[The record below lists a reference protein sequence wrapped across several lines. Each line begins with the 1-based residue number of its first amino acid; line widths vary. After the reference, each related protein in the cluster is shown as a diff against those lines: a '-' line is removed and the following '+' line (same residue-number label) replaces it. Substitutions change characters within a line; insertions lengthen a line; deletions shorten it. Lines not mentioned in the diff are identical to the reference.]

1 MIVFVDYEHA
11 DGRSRPWG
19 TRMLAARTWITYR
32 LEDLSGLHCLLVRYD
47 RITPELLDRVDAR
60 ALFISG
66 NSVDPDHYDTASL
79 EPLSSV
85 VAEARRPVFGF
96 CGGLQLM
103 AHALG
108 ADVSPIEV
116 TPDLESSPRVQRSDD
131 GVVREVGY
139 HPVDVVADHPLVEGV
154 GPAPVV
160 RHAHSLE
167 LPQPPAGFTTI
178 ASTPITEVQMAVDDD
193 RRMVG
198 TQFHPEYYTDEH
210 PAGRRMIENFLRW
223 TGVATT

>member
-1 MIVFVDYEHA
+1 MIVFVDYEHP
-11 DGRSRPWG
+11 DGRSKPWG
-19 TRMLAARTWITYR
+19 TRMLAARTWISYR

-60 ALFISG
+60 AVFISG
-66 NSVDPDHYDTASL
+66 NSVDPGHYVPASL
-79 EPLSSV
+79 EPLSAIV
-85 VAEARRPVFGF
+85 GEARWPVFGF

-103 AHALG
+103 AYALG
-108 ADVSPIEV
+108 AEVAPITV
-116 TPDLESSPRVQRSDD
+116 GPDLESLPQVQRGDD
-131 GVVREVGY
+131 GIAREVGY
-139 HPVDVVADHPLVEGV
+139 HPVEIVADHPLVNGI
-154 GPAPVV
+154 GPTPVV

-167 LPQPPAGFTTI
+167 LPQPPVGFTTL

-210 PAGRRMIENFLRW
+210 PAGRRMIENFLSW
-223 TGVATT
+223 AGIVPC